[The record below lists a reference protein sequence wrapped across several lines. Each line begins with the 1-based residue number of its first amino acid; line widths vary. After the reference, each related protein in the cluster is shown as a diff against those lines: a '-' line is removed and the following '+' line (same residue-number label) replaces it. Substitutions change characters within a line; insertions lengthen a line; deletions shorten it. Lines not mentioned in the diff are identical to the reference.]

1 MKKHFFTTVIA
12 LALFCVS
19 ASAQVSFGIKG
30 GFNLS
35 NIKMSESGLSIS
47 PKDLAGFHIGV
58 IADIPLVSNLYLQPG
73 LFASRKGF
81 EYSLNAF
88 YNGGYVYP
96 SVNQEVNVS
105 VSLAAKP
112 LYLELPLLL
121 SYRLPINTGLSLALE
136 AGPYAAYGIG
146 GDAVFKASYDGQ
158 EVLNEKQDF
167 FKDSQINRFD
177 AGAQIGLGLYVGR
190 FLFSAGYQIGLTNL
204 AMEEVGSELV
214 LEPDS
219 KAVNRNLIISAGIR
233 F

>member
-35 NIKMSESGLSIS
+35 NIKLSESGLSIS

-146 GDAVFKASYDGQ
+146 GDAVFTTSYDGQ

>member
-81 EYSLNAF
+81 EYSLNTF

-136 AGPYAAYGIG
+136 AGPYVAYGIG
-146 GDAVFKASYDGQ
+146 GDAVLKASYDGQ

-204 AMEEVGSELV
+204 AMEEIGSELV

>member
-1 MKKHFFTTVIA
+1 MKKHFFTTIIA

-35 NIKMSESGLSIS
+35 NIKLSESGLSIS
-47 PKDLAGFHIGV
+47 PKDLAGYHVGV

-81 EYSLNAF
+81 DFSMSESYQ
-88 YNGGYVYP
+88 GYVYP
-96 SVNQEVNVS
+96 DVNRDVS
-105 VSLAAKP
+105 VDLAAKP
-112 LYLELPLLL
+112 LYLEMPLLL
-121 SYRLPINTGLSLALE
+121 SFRLPVNTGLSLALE

-146 GDAVFKASYDGQ
+146 GDVVIKASYGGT

-190 FLFSAGYQIGLTNL
+190 FLFSAGYQMGLVNL
-204 AMEEVGSELV
+204 AMKEVGSELV